1 MNIKIH
7 EELLGGGKK
16 LRGVVDGDLIKQ
28 SDDGSYNVILDREVA
43 EVYITEEDTGFN
55 TPYLIASIM
64 VLVLFFGFM
73 IAVKRRAK
81 KNAAE

>member
-1 MNIKIH
+1 VNVKLP
-7 EELLGGGKK
+7 EEVIGAGQK

-28 SDDGSYNVILDREVA
+28 SDEGSYNVILDREVA
-43 EVYITEEDTGFN
+43 EVYISEEDTGFN

-73 IAVKRRAK
+73 IAVKRRGK